1 MGENNLKVC
10 RLIFLASLPGE
21 KKSIKYLHNNGK
33 FLVYKYMPIP
43 VTLHCLSN
51 TFKYVPKLSTKIDF
65 PNTKWWEKETK
76 KKLNQKVHCCPW
88 KLLETCPKETIR

>member
-1 MGENNLKVC
+1 MYKLFGRKQLKG
-10 RLIFLASLPGE
+10 LQANIFSFATWG

-65 PNTKWWEKETK
+65 PNTK
-76 KKLNQKVHCCPW
+76 
-88 KLLETCPKETIR
+88 